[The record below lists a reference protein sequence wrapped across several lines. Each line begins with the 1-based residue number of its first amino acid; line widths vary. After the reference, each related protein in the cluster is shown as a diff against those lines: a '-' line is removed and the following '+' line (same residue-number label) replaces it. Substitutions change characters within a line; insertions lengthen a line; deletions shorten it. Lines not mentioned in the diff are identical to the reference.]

1 MYVCVLLTICVYI
14 YLNIYLIYFIYHIYI
29 YIHYIYTHYTHT
41 HTRTCMRSPGGSDS
55 KESICNSGDL
65 SLIQVGKIPWRRKW
79 QPTPVFL
86 PGESHGQRSLVC
98 YSPWGRKES
107 DMTEW
112 LILTLY
118 MHTCTHTHTHI
129 HLVCFSGEPCLM
141 HFPRLLLCVFL
152 VYRLPLCPSPLLCPS
167 FKASWFSVML
177 SLIYLS
183 LTGLRFPWPPWP
195 SGRNPSLPRL
205 AQGVSSRHLQ
215 SPLLDSPPSFVA
227 AT

>member
-1 MYVCVLLTICVYI
+1 MLGLLNPHNCMNWLVIVILLIYVCMCAFNYMCLYIFKYIFNIFYIPHI
-14 YLNIYLIYFIYHIYI
+14 YLYTL
-29 YIHYIYTHYTHT
+29 YIHTLHTHT

-118 MHTCTHTHTHI
+118 MHTCTHTHTHTYI
-129 HLVCFSGEPCLM
+129 
-141 HFPRLLLCVFL
+141 
-152 VYRLPLCPSPLLCPS
+152 
-167 FKASWFSVML
+167 
-177 SLIYLS
+177 
-183 LTGLRFPWPPWP
+183 
-195 SGRNPSLPRL
+195 
-205 AQGVSSRHLQ
+205 
-215 SPLLDSPPSFVA
+215 
-227 AT
+227 

>member
-29 YIHYIYTHYTHT
+29 YIHYIYTHYIYTHYTHT

-118 MHTCTHTHTHI
+118 MHTCTHTHTHT
-129 HLVCFSGEPCLM
+129 FS
-141 HFPRLLLCVFL
+141 VFL
-152 VYRLPLCPSPLLCPS
+152 WRALPNAFSSLASLCLSGLPPPSVPESL
-167 FKASWFSVML
+167 AL
-177 SLIYLS
+177 SLIQSKLVLSNALSDLS
-183 LTGLRFPWPPWP
+183 LTHWLKVSMASMAFRKKPQP
-195 SGRNPSLPRL
+195 S
-205 AQGVSSRHLQ
+205 
-215 SPLLDSPPSFVA
+215 
-227 AT
+227 